1 MYAAFVG
8 ECRRQAGLDLFGRV
22 SMPAKRM
29 DDNIVI
35 ALSLVSIWLLM
46 AGCNLIQLVLP
57 GVLCLM
63 ASQYV
68 ERALTK
74 IP

>member
-1 MYAAFVG
+1 
-8 ECRRQAGLDLFGRV
+8 
-22 SMPAKRM
+22 MPVKRM
-29 DDNIVI
+29 DENTVI

-63 ASQYV
+63 TSQFV
-68 ERALTK
+68 ERTLTK
-74 IP
+74 TA